1 MPRLLL
7 SLIAAVTLLGA
18 AVPSRADDRSDLLAL
33 EARWNQALV
42 DQDIATLETILADDF
57 VFVAPDGSVTGREA
71 LLGFVANRTVIVD
84 PFVTEEVSVR
94 IYGDTA
100 VVIGRFTQTIRRGE
114 QHQTTTYRYTDVYV
128 REGEAWRAVSAQ
140 SAIIPAAP

>member
-7 SLIAAVTLLGA
+7 SLIAAVTLLGVA
-18 AVPSRADDRSDLLAL
+18 LPSRADDRSDLLAL

-42 DQDIATLETILADDF
+42 DQDISTLETILADDF

-71 LLGFVANRTVIVD
+71 LLGFVRNRTVTVD

-94 IYGDTA
+94 TYGDTA

-128 REGEAWRAVSAQ
+128 RDAGAWRAVSAQ